1 MNLSDLRTKPEQR
14 HIKNQICN
22 LLETMKNQMSEA
34 ARRKAR
40 EYQRLW
46 RQRNPDKVRK
56 AREYHRLWNQRNP
69 DKVRQYNI
77 NYWERKANEDNIPA
91 FRPEPN
97 RYHFMR

>member
-1 MNLSDLRTKPEQR
+1 MNLIDLRTKPEQR

-46 RQRNPDKVRK
+46 RQRNPDKVR
-56 AREYHRLWNQRNP
+56 QST
-69 DKVRQYNI
+69 I
-77 NYWERKANEDNIPA
+77 NYWERKANELNKQGLSLRDIGKKLNISHMKVKRLLQA
-91 FRPEPN
+91 CN
-97 RYHFMR
+97 TL

>member
-14 HIKNQICN
+14 HNNNQICN

-46 RQRNPDKVRK
+46 RQRNPDKVRQ
-56 AREYHRLWNQRNP
+56 NT
-69 DKVRQYNI
+69 I
-77 NYWERKANEDNIPA
+77 NYWERKANELNKQGLSLRDIGKKLNISHMKVKRLLQA
-91 FRPEPN
+91 CN
-97 RYHFMR
+97 TL